1 MRGEESLAVDCLVV
15 VAGNCSLQTERR
27 DGTGRGGE
35 SEEKGKGREKRR
47 AERRAK
53 REERK
58 TPHNR
63 FCIQGLIV
71 KLVDYSGSLL
81 SHLPS
86 PI

>member
-1 MRGEESLAVDCLVV
+1 MRGEESLAVSCLVV
-15 VAGNCSLQTERR
+15 VAGDSSLQKERR

-35 SEEKGKGREKRR
+35 SEGKGEGREKRR

-63 FCIQGLIV
+63 F
-71 KLVDYSGSLL
+71 
-81 SHLPS
+81 
-86 PI
+86 